1 MMGDERF
8 DLEVVGLC
16 WSHDKEGEE
25 GVCGLVIFFIICYSN
40 IIFNFKIIFN

>member
-25 GVCGLVIFFIICYSN
+25 GVCGHYCYLFYN
-40 IIFNFKIIFN
+40 ML